1 MYEDE
6 VVLLRNENIIMNK
19 VGLLIIY
26 NHRYDKN
33 IPRLEEIYRGRF
45 SYLFHIV
52 PFYDG
57 KQENVIPVYE
67 SSYYFSGYLSQ
78 AYAHLKD
85 TGFTHFFVVADDMI
99 INPNLNENNLWQQM
113 GINTDD
119 CYMDGLIVL
128 QERKIFWSHLLQAM
142 DYVVSMEGVEIGNVL
157 PSRKEAEECF
167 ARYGI
172 SCAPIPKNLFMEWIL
187 QQKEWKMRKRIWSY
201 IKKRY
206 LDYPL
211 VGGYSDICLVTAD
224 AMGKFAL
231 YCGAFAATNLF
242 VELAIP
248 TSMVLAT
255 KKLKVNKDIKLGSGA
270 MWSEEDTEFLQE
282 YNFSL
287 TKLLEHFPVDKLY
300 LHPIKLSK
308 WK

>member
-1 MYEDE
+1 
-6 VVLLRNENIIMNK
+6 MNK

-33 IPRLEEIYRGRF
+33 IPQLEEIYGGRF

-85 TGFTHFFVVADDMI
+85 KGFTHFFVVADDML

-172 SCAPIPKNLFMEWIL
+172 PCAPIPKNLFMEWIL
-187 QQKEWKMRKRIWSY
+187 QQKEWKMRKRVWRY
-201 IKKRY
+201 IKKRR

-224 AMGKFAL
+224 AMDKFAL

-248 TSMVLAT
+248 TSMVLST

-287 TKLLEHFPVDKLY
+287 TKLVKHFPVDKLY

>member
-1 MYEDE
+1 
-6 VVLLRNENIIMNK
+6 MNK

-45 SYLFHIV
+45 SHLFHIV

-67 SSYYFSGYLSQ
+67 SSYHFSGYISQ
-78 AYAHLKD
+78 TYAHLKD
-85 TGFTHFFVVADDMI
+85 KGFTHFFVVADDMI
-99 INPNLNENNLWQQM
+99 INPNLNESNLWQQM
-113 GINTDD
+113 GIDADD
-119 CYMDGLIVL
+119 CYIDELMVL
-128 QERKIFWSHLLQAM
+128 QEQKTFWSHLLRAM
-142 DYVVSMEGVEIGNVL
+142 DYVVAKDGVEISNIL
-157 PSRKEAEECF
+157 PSKKEAEKCF
-167 ARYGI
+167 DRYNI
-172 SCAPIPKNLFMEWIL
+172 SYAPIPKNLFVEWIL
-187 QQKEWKMRKRIWSY
+187 QQKEWKMRKRIWRY
-201 IKKRY
+201 VKKRR

-224 AMGKFAL
+224 VMENFAL
-231 YCGAFAATNLF
+231 YCGAFAATDLF

-248 TSMVLAT
+248 TSMVLST
-255 KKLKVNKDIKLGSGA
+255 KKLKVNKDIKLDSGA
-270 MWSEEDTEFLQE
+270 MWSEGDMEFLQE
-282 YNFSL
+282 YNFNL
-287 TKLLEHFPVDKLY
+287 AKLIEHFPANKLY